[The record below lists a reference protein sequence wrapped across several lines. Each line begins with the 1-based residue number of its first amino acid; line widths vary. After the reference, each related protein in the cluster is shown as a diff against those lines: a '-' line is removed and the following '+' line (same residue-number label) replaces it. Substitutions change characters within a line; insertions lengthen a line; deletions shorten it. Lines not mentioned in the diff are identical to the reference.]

1 MFSSKDRRVALI
13 FKYLQVFLFSSL
25 SAANPNGD
33 FIFEC
38 SLYFRVCWF
47 SLEYF
52 PFSIAGLF
60 SKLVNDVNFFEYKR
74 PAYIQRN
81 TLRNNGS
88 NKKVTSNKPRPDNDH
103 SGRSSRLVCGSNP
116 SVPTVLHGRPNRPIR
131 PTRPTNPADLS
142 DQPNRPAV
150 PT

>member
-1 MFSSKDRRVALI
+1 MS
-13 FKYLQVFLFSSL
+13 
-25 SAANPNGD
+25 
-33 FIFEC
+33 E
-38 SLYFRVCWF
+38 
-47 SLEYF
+47 
-52 PFSIAGLF
+52 SISHGLF
-60 SKLVNDVNFFEYKR
+60 WSGLYSSIFLQIRSNYKLVNDVNFFEYKR

-81 TLRNNGS
+81 TGS

-131 PTRPTNPADLS
+131 PTRPTNPADPS